1 MVKQIHYGVYK
12 IPLKALEYDFCCFIS
27 QFQTNQCYFKRLLCL
42 IMVCIILKTKLLQFV
57 SHHLVAFIVANYKI
71 KFSIFSIIG
80 STLKFIKKQ
89 SLKKLSTREQFSTKQ
104 YIVLKNV

>member
-1 MVKQIHYGVYK
+1 
-12 IPLKALEYDFCCFIS
+12 
-27 QFQTNQCYFKRLLCL
+27 
-42 IMVCIILKTKLLQFV
+42 MVCIILKTKLLQFV

-80 STLKFIKKQ
+80 STLKFKKKTIVKNY
-89 SLKKLSTREQFSTKQ
+89 LLENKFPTKQ

>member
-12 IPLKALEYDFCCFIS
+12 ILLKALECDFCCFIS
-27 QFQTNQCYFKRLLCL
+27 QFQTNQCYFKWLLCL
-42 IMVCIILKTKLLQFV
+42 IMVCVILKTKLLQFV

-80 STLKFIKKQ
+80 SIFKFKKIQ
-89 SLKKLSTREQFSTKQ
+89 SLIKLSTIENEFQTK
-104 YIVLKNV
+104 YYSHYT